1 VVAEKHTFLPHE
13 KPRAKNAG
21 HISGIKANKMATD
34 AKTKKRSPDFA
45 SIEEEAEFWDTHDT
59 TEYEHEFEPVELTF
73 EHPIRHTYMLSIR
86 LDKEIFDELKALA
99 KPKGLGASTLAR
111 MWILA
116 ELERVRK
123 NAGEAR

>member
-1 VVAEKHTFLPHE
+1 MNGED
-13 KPRAKNAG
+13 
-21 HISGIKANKMATD
+21 TD
-34 AKTKKRSPDFA
+34 ASKELIVATQAKTQKQIPDFT
-45 SIEEEAEFWDTHDT
+45 SIEEEAEFWDTHDFT
-59 TEYEHEFEPVELTF
+59 DYEHELEPVEF
-73 EHPIRHTYMLSIR
+73 EIAKPLKSTWMLSIR
-86 LDKEIFDELKALA
+86 LDKETFDALQSIA

>member
-1 VVAEKHTFLPHE
+1 M
-13 KPRAKNAG
+13 PRAKSG
-21 HISGIKANKMATD
+21 RHINDTEENEMATD

-73 EHPIRHTYMLSIR
+73 ERPLTHSYVLSIR
-86 LDKEIFDELKALA
+86 LDKETFDALKAIA

-111 MWILA
+111 MWILE
-116 ELERVRK
+116 ELARVQK
-123 NAGEAR
+123 NEEETR

>member
-1 VVAEKHTFLPHE
+1 
-13 KPRAKNAG
+13 
-21 HISGIKANKMATD
+21 MATD

>member
-1 VVAEKHTFLPHE
+1 
-13 KPRAKNAG
+13 
-21 HISGIKANKMATD
+21 MATD

-73 EHPIRHTYMLSIR
+73 ERPLTHSYVLSIR
-86 LDKEIFDELKALA
+86 LDKETFDALKAIA

-111 MWILA
+111 MWILE
-116 ELERVRK
+116 ELARVQK
-123 NAGEAR
+123 NEEETR

>member
-1 VVAEKHTFLPHE
+1 MSLPHRM
-13 KPRAKNAG
+13 PRAKNDG
-21 HISGIKANKMATD
+21 HISDIKENEMATD

-59 TEYEHEFEPVELTF
+59 TEYEHEFQPVELTF
-73 EHPIRHTYMLSIR
+73 ERPLKHTWMLSIR
-86 LDKEIFDELKALA
+86 LDKETFDALREIA

-111 MWILA
+111 MWILE

-123 NAGEAR
+123 STEEAR